1 VLDLLKDGR
10 PRTRSDIACELD
22 IARST
27 LTSRLDALSA
37 TRLVVPGRG
46 AASSGGRPPSTF
58 VFNPGA
64 RLSLTVHIS
73 PTQVRMALIDLG
85 GTIRLLRSLEVG
97 PEQLPQETLA
107 AVLRSSS
114 EMMTSIGRA
123 SEELAGIGIG
133 LSAIIDGTGEPLR
146 SRQLP
151 AWAGFDIT
159 GFIAGSMAVPVVVES
174 DINLHAVHERT
185 TRWPGHANLLYVH
198 LGCCPSAA
206 IFSGGQLQ
214 RGSTGAAGI
223 LAPYESERHTLC
235 RCGSPTPLITTGTP
249 DAASARDAGRRLG
262 RALTVAVTLLN
273 PSVIVVGGEPQ
284 EPGYLLA
291 GIRESIFGQCAPI
304 ATRSLTVSL
313 AEGGENALFR
323 GLSCLLT
330 QRLLAK
336 EAVRSLL

>member
-1 VLDLLKDGR
+1 MLELLKDGR
-10 PRTRSDIACELD
+10 PRTRSDIALELG

-27 LTSRLDALSA
+27 LNSRLDALSA
-37 TRLVVPGRG
+37 TRLVVPGRE
-46 AASSGGRPPSTF
+46 AASSGGRPPSTV

-64 RLSLTVHIS
+64 RLSLAVHIS

-107 AVLRSSS
+107 AVLTSGS
-114 EMMTSIGRA
+114 EMMASIERG

-133 LSAIIDGTGEPLR
+133 LSAIIDGTGKPLR

-159 GFIAGSMAVPVVVES
+159 GFIAESMAVPVVVES
-174 DINLHAVHERT
+174 DVNLHAVHERMA
-185 TRWPGHANLLYVH
+185 RWPGHANLLYVH

-223 LAPYESERHTLC
+223 LAPSESEGDILC
-235 RCGSPTPLITTGTP
+235 RCGSPTLVLTTGTP
-249 DAASARDAGRRLG
+249 DAASAREAGRRLG
-262 RALTVAVTLLN
+262 RALAGAVTLLN
-273 PSVIVVGGEPQ
+273 PSVIVVGGQPR

-291 GIRESIFGQCAPI
+291 GIRESIFGQCAPM
-304 ATRSLTVSL
+304 ATSSLTISL
-313 AEGGENALFR
+313 ADGGEDALFR

-330 QRLLAK
+330 HRVLAK
-336 EAVRSLL
+336 EAVGSLL